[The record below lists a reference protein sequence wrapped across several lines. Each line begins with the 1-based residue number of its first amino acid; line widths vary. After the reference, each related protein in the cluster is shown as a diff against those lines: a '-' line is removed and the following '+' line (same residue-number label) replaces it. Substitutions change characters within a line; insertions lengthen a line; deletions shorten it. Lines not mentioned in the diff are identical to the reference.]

1 VGGLWVEKKIEEG
14 LWAKCSSSSSR
25 YRIET
30 EGGAQGRPAGGGRR
44 PSRAWRRPGVGGTE
58 RGGQGRLVPVLT
70 SGWGGLWREIDCGGR
85 SVTGAACGGRRWEL
99 RGERGKCLGGAGRGA
114 SDAGLFIGAGRRY
127 PGRGRARGARAC
139 LLMVVKATRPAGFA
153 MGSRRDATAALLD
166 KTRRA
171 AMQWR
176 ASRGSGWSE
185 VAGGLRQRRTGGR
198 RWRGSAAL
206 RVERVTAQATRSR
219 PGRHAWPGAARH
231 AR

>member
-1 VGGLWVEKKIEEG
+1 MGKVLFIFLSIQNRNRG
-14 LWAKCSSSSSR
+14 
-25 YRIET
+25 
-30 EGGAQGRPAGGGRR
+30 GGAQGRPAGGGRR
-44 PSRAWRRPGVGGTE
+44 SSRAWRRPGVGGTE
-58 RGGQGRLVPVLT
+58 RGGRGRLVPVLT
-70 SGWGGLWREIDCGGR
+70 TGWGGLWREIDGGGR
-85 SVTGAACGGRRWEL
+85 SVIGRLVEGGGGSSGEREGSAWEV
-99 RGERGKCLGGAGRGA
+99 RGEAA

-139 LLMVVKATRPAGFA
+139 LLMVVQATRPAGFA

-176 ASRGSGWSE
+176 ASRGSGWRE
-185 VAGGLRQRRTGGR
+185 VAGGLRQRRPGGW
-198 RWRGSAAL
+198 RWRACAAL

-219 PGRHAWPGAARH
+219 PGRHARPGAAQR